1 MQREKWRGTYA
12 VGVRNGVAVRHEGG
26 IRWTD
31 HWTEIGDLR
40 VSKASGWESR
50 PGNCRYAPVV
60 AGAVDTGNRPAEASG
75 TPGASPGTTVQAATR
90 VNPEKAL
97 KVSCWSRPSCHKG
110 KAVGRRGSNRS
121 VSPSFPAGVVGAACT
136 EGLRGNVRGPRRRR
150 VATANRGGGSVVLGS
165 TWESE
170 GLVVPR
176 KPESST
182 CGGTAKIVVPRMP
195 ARESQ
200 SEGRMR
206 ETRTT
211 GSMSGDGKRSHG
223 AK

>member
-1 MQREKWRGTYA
+1 VLRIRMT
-12 VGVRNGVAVRHEGG
+12 VRHEGG

-176 KPESST
+176 KPVNA
-182 CGGTAKIVVPRMP
+182 GGGKGPWFWCA
-195 ARESQ
+195 SDG
-200 SEGRMR
+200 EGDR
-206 ETRTT
+206 
-211 GSMSGDGKRSHG
+211 D
-223 AK
+223 